1 MKISTIKTL
10 IANLSAAN
18 KKIVLAAA
26 AAEAPDAPKTTAV
39 KKAPTFKTISKAAFN
54 RLPKLRKRVL
64 IAEDVLAQLKAN
76 KIAARRGILIETSA
90 LKGDYSYNNTHSIDG
105 HESVQCEIQNAAKC
119 HVCAKGSVIYALANK
134 FNTVTGNDLDA
145 MYTGEYDAEDA
156 LDTRA
161 IFGIDL
167 WSELEAQ
174 FEGSAEYR
182 SEDVHELM
190 GTSEDDHIIKQ
201 ELPAL
206 MKNLIKNKGKLK
218 IGKYL
223 IG

>member
-18 KKIVLAAA
+18 KKIVIAAA
-26 AAEAPDAPKTTAV
+26 RADAVEPKTTVV
-39 KKAPTFKTISKAAFN
+39 KKAPTFKTISKSAFN

-76 KIAARRGILIETSA
+76 KIAARRGILLETA
-90 LKGDYSYNNTHSIDG
+90 DVKGDYSYANTSGIVG

-156 LDTRA
+156 LDTKA

-190 GTSEDDHIIKQ
+190 GTSEDDHIVAQQTQFGIAAQ
-201 ELPAL
+201 IQIPLGQDL
-206 MKNLIKNKGKLK
+206 FGFTQ
-218 IGKYL
+218 
-223 IG
+223 